1 MLFPWQIKS
10 SFAERIIF
18 DSKSSMDSNVS
29 KGIKVALETLSLCSD
44 DQLEEMESV
53 ADKGSKVYY

>member
-10 SFAERIIF
+10 SFAERITF
-18 DSKSSMDSNVS
+18 DAKSSMDSNVS